1 MSSFFK
7 RSLLPL
13 AVLAC
18 APAVLPSIPFAHAD
32 EGMWTMDHLPADLMK
47 QRYGF
52 TPTAAWTER
61 VTKASARLA
70 LGCSA
75 SFVSAD
81 GLVMTN
87 HHCANECLQQ
97 LSGKGKNYFQDGYSA
112 KSPADEQR
120 CPAMELNQLDSI
132 TDVTDR
138 MQTALRGKDGAAYT
152 TARQAE
158 ESAIEKE
165 CAKDDPKKWR
175 CDVISLYHGGRTALY
190 RYRRYQDVRMVMAPD
205 QNAAFF
211 GGDPDNFNFPRYDLD
226 MAFMRVYENGK
237 PAKVDAFLPF
247 DAAGPKEGELVFTSG
262 NPGSTEREVPLADLE
277 FSRNVTVPFIVDNYS
292 ALDGALWQYSREST
306 AHHQEAQERV
316 FGIENSL
323 KVYRGRVDVL
333 SDPKLLDAKAKS
345 EASLRDWINA
355 DPKRKEAYGDPW
367 AKNAQAL
374 DVKKRIFKPYVMLEG
389 AFGIQGELFQYAK
402 LLVRAANE
410 RQKPDAERL
419 TAYHDARLPALEAE
433 LGSTAPV
440 YPDLEKTELAFSLT
454 KLRQVLGADD
464 EMVKLVLGKA
474 APDDLAET
482 LVKGTKLADPKV
494 RLALWKGGPD
504 AIAASKDP
512 MIVLARSIEPQ
523 TRALRK
529 QMDDEVAAPS
539 RQASEAMAK
548 ARFERDG
555 VSSYPDATF
564 TQRLSFGQVKGW
576 DENGKAVPAFTYFS
590 GLYDRAT
597 GSDPFKLTKPWLDAK
612 AHVNMKTPY
621 DFVSTN
627 DIIGGNSGSPVIDS
641 QGHAVGLIFDGNIH
655 SLGGDFYYDET
666 TNRAV
671 AVDTAAIME
680 ALKVVYKNQALANEL
695 SQGHL

>member
-1 MSSFFK
+1 MAK
-7 RSLLPL
+7 ILGRALVPL
-13 AVLAC
+13 AILAC
-18 APAVLPSIPFAHAD
+18 APAIAPYAHAD
-32 EGMWTMDHLPADLMK
+32 EGMWTMDNLPVK
-47 QRYGF
+47 QMQERYQF
-52 TPTAAWTER
+52 TPSKEWIER

-97 LSGKGKNYFQDGYSA
+97 LSGKGHNYFQDGYSV
-112 KSPADEQR
+112 KNQTEEQR

-138 MQTALRGKDGAAYT
+138 MQAALKGKEGEAYT
-152 TARQAE
+152 KARQAE

-165 CAKDDPKKWR
+165 CAGTDAKTWR

-226 MAFMRVYENGK
+226 MAFLRVYEDGK
-237 PAKVDAFLPF
+237 PAKVSAYLPF
-247 DAAGPKEGELVFTSG
+247 DAEGPKAGELVFTSG

-277 FSRNVTVPFIVDNYS
+277 FSRNMTVPFVIDLYS
-292 ALDGALWQYSREST
+292 ALDGALWQYSRESV
-306 AHHQEAQERV
+306 AHHQEAQERI

-323 KVYRGRVDVL
+323 KVYRGRVPVL
-333 SDPKLLDAKAKS
+333 ADPKLLDAKAKS

-355 DPKRKEAYGDPW
+355 DDSRKKTYGDPW
-367 AKNAQAL
+367 AKNAKAL
-374 DVKKRIFKPYVMLEG
+374 AVKQQIFKPYAMLEG
-389 AFGIQGELFQYAK
+389 SMGLQGELFSYAK

-464 EMVKLVLGKA
+464 EIVKMVLGKA
-474 APDDLAET
+474 APDDLAVS
-482 LVKGTKLADPKV
+482 LVTGSKLADPKV
-494 RLALWKGGPD
+494 RLALWKGGAK
-504 AIAASKDP
+504 AIEASQDP
-512 MIVLARSIEPQ
+512 MIVLARKVEPLA
-523 TRALRK
+523 RALRK
-529 QMDDEVAAPS
+529 RMDDEVAAPS
-539 RQASEAMAK
+539 RQATEAMAK
-548 ARFERDG
+548 ARFARDG

-576 DENGKAVPAFTYFS
+576 DENGKQIEPFTYFS

-612 AHVNMKTPY
+612 AHLNMKTPF
-621 DFVSTN
+621 DFASTN
-627 DIIGGNSGSPVIDS
+627 DIIGGNSGSPVIDAK
-641 QGHAVGLIFDGNIH
+641 GHAVGLIFDGNIH
-655 SLGGDFYYDET
+655 SLGGDFYYDES

-671 AVDTAAIME
+671 AVDSAAILE
-680 ALKVVYKNQALANEL
+680 SLKSVYKNQALADEL
-695 SQGHL
+695 VKGHL

>member
-1 MSSFFK
+1 MSGFLK

-18 APAVLPSIPFAHAD
+18 APVLLPPIPFAHAD
-32 EGMWTMDHLPADLMK
+32 EGMWTMDHLPVDLMK

-52 TPTAAWTER
+52 TPTPAWTER

-112 KSPADEQR
+112 KTPADEQR
-120 CPAMELNQLDSI
+120 CPAMELDQLDRI

-138 MQTALRGKDGAAYT
+138 MQQALRGKDGAAYT

-165 CAKDDPKKWR
+165 CAGDDAKKWR

-226 MAFMRVYENGK
+226 MAFLRVYENGK
-237 PAKVDAFLPF
+237 PARVEAFLPF
-247 DAAGPKEGELVFTSG
+247 DAAGPKEGQLVFTSG

-277 FSRNVTVPFIVDNYS
+277 FSRNVMVPFILDNYS
-292 ALDGALWQYSREST
+292 ALDGALWQYSRESA
-306 AHHQEAQERV
+306 AHRQEAQERV

-323 KVYRGRVDVL
+323 KVYRGRVAVL
-333 SDPKLLDAKAKS
+333 SDPKLLEAKAKS
-345 EASLRDWINA
+345 EADLRDWINA
-355 DPKRKEAYGDPW
+355 DPKRKETYGDPW

-374 DVKKRIFKPYVMLEG
+374 AVKNRIFKQYVMLEG
-389 AFGIQGELFQYAK
+389 SFGLQGELFQYAK

-474 APDDLAET
+474 SPDDLAET

-494 RLALWKGGPD
+494 RLTLWKGGVQ
-504 AIAASKDP
+504 AIAASHDP
-512 MIVLARSIEPQ
+512 MIVLARSLEPQ

-539 RQASEAMAK
+539 RQATEAMAK
-548 ARFERDG
+548 ARFARDG

-597 GSDPFKLTKPWLDAK
+597 GSDPFRLTKPWLDAK
-612 AHVNMKTPY
+612 AHIAMQTPY
-621 DFVSTN
+621 DFVTTN

-655 SLGGDFYYDET
+655 SLGGDFYYDES

-671 AVDTAAIME
+671 AVDAAAIME
-680 ALKVVYKNQALANEL
+680 ALKVVYKNQSLANEL

>member
-18 APAVLPSIPFAHAD
+18 APAVLPAIPFAHAD
-32 EGMWTMDHLPADLMK
+32 EGMWTMDHLPVELMK

-52 TPTAAWTER
+52 TPTPAWTER

-132 TDVTDR
+132 TDVTER

-158 ESAIEKE
+158 ESAIEKD
-165 CAKDDPKKWR
+165 CAKDDPTKWR

-226 MAFMRVYENGK
+226 MAFLRVYENGK

-292 ALDGALWQYSREST
+292 ALDGALWQYSRESA
-306 AHHQEAQERV
+306 AHHQEAQERI

-333 SDPKLLDAKAKS
+333 ADPKLLDAKAKS

-367 AKNAQAL
+367 AKNAEAL
-374 DVKKRIFKPYVMLEG
+374 AVKKRIFKPYVMLEG
-389 AFGIQGELFQYAK
+389 SFGIQGELFQYAK

-440 YPDLEKTELAFSLT
+440 YPDLEKTELAFSLS

-464 EMVKLVLGKA
+464 DMVKLVLGKA
-474 APDDLAET
+474 SPDDLAET

-494 RLALWKGGPD
+494 RLALWKGGAD
-504 AIAASKDP
+504 AVAASKDP
-512 MIVLARSIEPQ
+512 MIVLARSLEPH

-529 QMDDEVAAPS
+529 QMDDDVAAPS
-539 RQASEAMAK
+539 RQATEAMAK

-627 DIIGGNSGSPVIDS
+627 DIIGGNSGSPVINS
-641 QGHAVGLIFDGNIH
+641 EGHAVGLIFDGNIH
-655 SLGGDFYYDET
+655 SLGGDFYYDES

-680 ALKVVYKNQALANEL
+680 ALKVVYKNQALAKEL

>member
-1 MSSFFK
+1 MSGFLK

-18 APAVLPSIPFAHAD
+18 APVLLPPIPFAHAD
-32 EGMWTMDHLPADLMK
+32 EGMWTMDHLPVDLMK

-52 TPTAAWTER
+52 TPTPAWTER

-112 KSPADEQR
+112 QTPADEQR
-120 CPAMELNQLDSI
+120 CPAMELDQLDRI

-138 MQTALRGKDGAAYT
+138 MQQALRGKDGAAYT

-165 CAKDDPKKWR
+165 CAGDDAKKWR

-226 MAFMRVYENGK
+226 MAFLRVYENGK
-237 PAKVDAFLPF
+237 PARVEAFLPF
-247 DAAGPKEGELVFTSG
+247 DAAGPKEGQLVFTSG

-277 FSRNVTVPFIVDNYS
+277 FSRNVMVPFILDNYS
-292 ALDGALWQYSREST
+292 ALDGALWQYSRESA
-306 AHHQEAQERV
+306 AHRQEAQERV

-323 KVYRGRVDVL
+323 KVYRGRVAVL
-333 SDPKLLDAKAKS
+333 SDPKLLEAKAKS
-345 EASLRDWINA
+345 EADLRDWINA
-355 DPKRKEAYGDPW
+355 DPKRKETYGDPW

-374 DVKKRIFKPYVMLEG
+374 AVKNRIFKQYVMLEG
-389 AFGIQGELFQYAK
+389 SFGLQGELFQYAK

-474 APDDLAET
+474 SPDDLAET

-494 RLALWKGGPD
+494 RLTLWKGGVQ
-504 AIAASKDP
+504 AIAASHDP
-512 MIVLARSIEPQ
+512 MIVLARSLEPQ

-539 RQASEAMAK
+539 RQATEAMAK
-548 ARFERDG
+548 ARFARDG

-597 GSDPFKLTKPWLDAK
+597 GSDPFRLTKPWLDAK
-612 AHVNMKTPY
+612 AHIAMQTPY
-621 DFVSTN
+621 DFVTTN

-655 SLGGDFYYDET
+655 SLGGDFYYDES

-671 AVDTAAIME
+671 AVDAAAIME
-680 ALKVVYKNQALANEL
+680 ALKVVYKNQSLANEL